1 MSTTKPALMSTRQQ
15 AQATHSEGAAQQP
28 TESPA
33 VWPVIGLSLG
43 GVATFAWSV
52 FLLWGAGH
60 LVKLW

>member
-1 MSTTKPALMSTRQQ
+1 MLTTEPALMSKKQQ

-28 TESPA
+28 TKSPP
-33 VWPVIGLSLG
+33 VLPVIGLALG